1 MKKYGALFVLSALLL
16 AGCGAEYTAG
26 QTAAESAEQPAAE
39 INAAE
44 TGVTDPAGRTGY
56 IDSNGI
62 FIPDPSN
69 SGRPD
74 DFADEETVTEAYPAD
89 DTAPAADYGQKS
101 AEQYQNQ
108 NENRQMRADAFC
120 RALQI
125 NPLPEKLGGC
135 TLQID
140 PDARF
145 DPDKYTGY
153 DEGYYTF
160 PYVNESGDRELCVD
174 IKQKNSFALECE
186 PAFYAASEEI
196 PTQAIFVS
204 GNALIV
210 FRAENYDPD
219 DAERMS
225 ELTDTLAA
233 ALRSAVCHD
242 LTDAEYFDALHI
254 NPMPDTLGDCKLKS
268 EPDALH
274 NLGEYNTFTYLNA
287 DGEPE
292 MYAEICHANMS
303 PNGDVYKWA
312 DYPEPAAAMFPAG
325 EGTVTLKAVRAVPD
339 DSERIMQLAKKLM
352 QVLEKE

>member
-1 MKKYGALFVLSALLL
+1 MMKKYGALFVLSALLL

-26 QTAAESAEQPAAE
+26 QTAAEIAEQPAAE

-153 DEGYYTF
+153 DEGYYTS
-160 PYVNESGDRELCVD
+160 PMSMKAVIGSC
-174 IKQKNSFALECE
+174 
-186 PAFYAASEEI
+186 ASI
-196 PTQAIFVS
+196 SNRRT
-204 GNALIV
+204 
-210 FRAENYDPD
+210 
-219 DAERMS
+219 
-225 ELTDTLAA
+225 
-233 ALRSAVCHD
+233 
-242 LTDAEYFDALHI
+242 ALHW
-254 NPMPDTLGDCKLKS
+254 NVS
-268 EPDALH
+268 LH
-274 NLGEYNTFTYLNA
+274 FMQRQRRYRRRRSS
-287 DGEPE
+287 
-292 MYAEICHANMS
+292 S
-303 PNGDVYKWA
+303 P
-312 DYPEPAAAMFPAG
+312 AMH
-325 EGTVTLKAVRAVPD
+325 
-339 DSERIMQLAKKLM
+339 
-352 QVLEKE
+352 